1 MSIMPGSTN
10 NKKIMNNN
18 LVKVDGKVY
27 AKSLRFGN
35 RKQKSVFKD
44 KSKYDRKS
52 LKNIP
57 FE

>member
-1 MSIMPGSTN
+1 MPGSTS
-10 NKKIMNNN
+10 NKKTMNRN

-35 RKQKSVFKD
+35 RKQRTVFKD